1 MFQSILK
8 MIHHQFVQINY
19 LLTIFLLVI
28 SGCTYSPKGPK
39 VTVADL
45 RQAVRSVTDRTA
57 YAGFDGQKKQFYI
70 GNGLIE
76 RRFQLSASDRLLH
89 TVSIVDKLSGE
100 YYLEQPSQEFCFQVS
115 GYRFSGLDSQFL
127 YQRYKI
133 EPGYDGS
140 RILRFWM
147 NYQNPII
154 GSPADGL
161 LAEFTNPFPDTS
173 SHTNLRFS
181 IQICYRIY
189 PHQARIDKW
198 LVFKNQGNIP
208 LNIEE
213 VYTESLPLFYNSRS
227 ALVNRSLFS
236 KIYGQYLEI
245 SPTIGSINRL
255 VSIVNHTPGPFKTTD
270 LYKKYD
276 YVSVG
281 LTSFDVQMSEIITA
295 WPSQSVVI
303 PTISLYFGRFTENI
317 GTHLPSPYLETE
329 DLASYQVFN
338 FENETIATF
347 QDQLSSSLVSQ
358 PKAIRLPVATVGKN
372 ILNQPNWLQSRPAE
386 SDQPIYCLLSDYGFF
401 LRDAVDDLLVHSP
414 VNLVILSGPLLEK
427 DNNGLQG
434 CANITHNHGGPVES
448 TFLTYN
454 WLFDFSVY
462 IRQRHPNV
470 KLCITAKAY
479 GLDQPDYACLQYF
492 DFFVK

>member
-76 RRFQLSASDRLLH
+76 RRFQLSASDRRLH

-255 VSIVNHTPGPFKTTD
+255 VSIVNHTPGPFKT
-270 LYKKYD
+270 
-276 YVSVG
+276 
-281 LTSFDVQMSEIITA
+281 
-295 WPSQSVVI
+295 
-303 PTISLYFGRFTENI
+303 N
-317 GTHLPSPYLETE
+317 HLS
-329 DLASYQVFN
+329 
-338 FENETIATF
+338 
-347 QDQLSSSLVSQ
+347 
-358 PKAIRLPVATVGKN
+358 IRA
-372 ILNQPNWLQSRPAE
+372 
-386 SDQPIYCLLSDYGFF
+386 
-401 LRDAVDDLLVHSP
+401 
-414 VNLVILSGPLLEK
+414 
-427 DNNGLQG
+427 
-434 CANITHNHGGPVES
+434 
-448 TFLTYN
+448 
-454 WLFDFSVY
+454 
-462 IRQRHPNV
+462 
-470 KLCITAKAY
+470 
-479 GLDQPDYACLQYF
+479 
-492 DFFVK
+492 